1 MKKGTE
7 ILAEIKTESLALY
20 LCCRDRRVPLY
31 AKAPALIA
39 VGLLFSPID
48 IIPDFIPLLGHLD
61 DIIIIPL
68 LIGLSKKLISPEIY
82 SENRDKALKLLRK
95 KSPVSRIGAVIIIT
109 LWLIIIC
116 TAAAAAIRHLP
127 KLQAF
132 LRL

>member
-1 MKKGTE
+1 MKKGKN
-7 ILAEIKTESLALY
+7 ILSEIKTESIALY
-20 LCCRDRRVPLY
+20 LCCRDKRVPLY
-31 AKAPALIA
+31 AKAPAFIA
-39 VGLLFSPID
+39 VGLFFSPID

-68 LIGLSKKLISPEIY
+68 LIGLSKKLIPAEIY
-82 SENRDKALKLLRK
+82 SEKREQALKQLRE
-95 KSPVSRIGAVIIIT
+95 KSPVSHVTVFIIIA

-116 TAAAAAIRHLP
+116 AAAFTVFRYFP